1 MRRGLPFPY
10 DSSKI
15 SIELEREREEEE
27 GEEEEE
33 GDRKSIRMG
42 VRSVVVAVLL
52 CTTHVSAESELL
64 TD

>member
-1 MRRGLPFPY
+1 MRRRLPFPY

-27 GEEEEE
+27 E

-42 VRSVVVAVLL
+42 VRSVVVAVHDARVRL
-52 CTTHVSAESELL
+52 VGPFN
-64 TD
+64 

>member
-15 SIELEREREEEE
+15 SIEVEREREREREK
-27 GEEEEE
+27 EEE

-42 VRSVVVAVLL
+42 VRSVVVAVL